1 MWTIVSIE
9 TLGLH
14 VCRQIDG
21 VRGKVKLFMETERIR
36 CMIGY
41 GDILG

>member
-14 VCRQIDG
+14 VCRQILDG
-21 VRGKVKLFMETERIR
+21 VTGKVEFFMETERMR
-36 CMIGY
+36 CMIG
-41 GDILG
+41 